1 MRIAHLRGGLTAESF
16 GELRQDVPQAEKR
29 EARALRYLVFGDTVA
44 ALARAE
50 GVERETV
57 RGSIVGF
64 IRSQALHGI
73 SIVRKGES
81 RFGVAYGPPVS
92 SGV

>member
-1 MRIAHLRGGLTAESF
+1 MKIAHLRGGLTAEAF
-16 GELRQDVPQAEKR
+16 TELHQDVAHAEKR

-44 ALARAE
+44 ALARQD

-64 IRSQALHGI
+64 IRSQSMHGI